1 MNATPPTELPARSLF
16 HLAFHVTDLDEA
28 RRFYGGVLGC
38 TEGRSTDTWVDFDF
52 FSHQISL
59 HVGKPF
65 KTTRTGRVGEH
76 LVPMP
81 HFGLVLLL
89 PAWQAVAERLKAAGT
104 EFVLPPQVRFE
115 GQPGEQWTM
124 FFCDPFGNAI
134 ETKGYPSSEANF
146 AHGAP
151 RPRPKGEQRAAQNE
165 HLGVNRAASKASR
178 FDKRRHSAARQPAHR
193 RARR

>member
-1 MNATPPTELPARSLF
+1 MTSSTLPARSLF
-16 HLAFHVTDLDEA
+16 HFAFHVTDLDEA
-28 RRFYGGVLGC
+28 RRFYGSVLGC

-59 HVGKPF
+59 HLGEPF

-89 PAWQAVAERLKAAGT
+89 SEWRALAERLTAAGVD
-104 EFVLPPQVRFE
+104 FVLPPQVRFE

-124 FFCDPFGNAI
+124 FFCDPFGNPIEVKGFASTEAI
-134 ETKGYPSSEANF
+134 F
-146 AHGAP
+146 AA
-151 RPRPKGEQRAAQNE
+151 
-165 HLGVNRAASKASR
+165 
-178 FDKRRHSAARQPAHR
+178 
-193 RARR
+193 